1 MRVFVTGATGWIG
14 SAAVDELLGAGY
26 EVVGLARSDA
36 AEASLRKTG
45 ATALRGDLD
54 DLDALRR
61 GASEADAVVHLANKH
76 DWANPAESDRAER
89 AAVETLAE
97 ALVGS
102 DRPLLVANGL
112 SDLALDRPALETD
125 PSPAVG
131 PTARRGGAENL
142 ALDYIGRGVRTVIV
156 RFAPSVHGAGDWG
169 FVNFLTAAARK
180 QGVSGYIGDGS
191 HAWSA
196 VHRSDAARLI
206 RLGIERAPAGSRLH
220 AVAEEVIPTR
230 TIAEAIGRSLGIEA
244 VSIAPEDAGSHFGF
258 VGRFFGLTMSASSER
273 TRELLDWTP
282 SGPTLLEDI
291 MAGAYAKDG
300 KR

>member
-14 SAAVDELLGAGY
+14 SAAVDDLLEAGH
-26 EVVGLARSDA
+26 EVAGLARSEA
-36 AEASLRKTG
+36 AEASLRAKG
-45 ATALRGDLD
+45 AKALRGDLD
-54 DLDALRR
+54 DLDSLRR
-61 GASEADAVVHLANKH
+61 GATEADAVVHLANKH

-97 ALVGS
+97 ALAGS
-102 DRPLLVANGL
+102 DRPFLVANGL

-131 PTARRGGAENL
+131 PGARRGGTENL
-142 ALDYIGRGVRTVIV
+142 ALDYVNRGVRSVIV
-156 RFAPSVHGAGDWG
+156 RFAPTVHGAGDWG
-169 FVNFLTAAARK
+169 FVNFLMSAARK
-180 QGVSGYIGDGS
+180 HGVSGYIGDGS

-220 AVAEEVIPTR
+220 AVAEEAISTR
-230 TIAEAIGRSLGIEA
+230 TIAEAIGSALGIPA
-244 VSIAPEDAGSHFGF
+244 VSVAREEAGPHFGF

-273 TRELLDWTP
+273 TRELLGWAPT
-282 SGPTLLEDI
+282 GPTLLDDLI
-291 MAGAYAKDG
+291 AGAYG
-300 KR
+300 KAAAR